1 MEPTRVSSRTFLAVS
16 PRVACL
22 LPGVL
27 ALGVLLPGTFGVSL
41 VDRDEGWYAQ
51 VSREMLESGDWLMPR
66 YLGEPWL
73 AKPPLLYWCVAA
85 SFRVLGLHEWAGR
98 LVSVL
103 AMVGVVCLVVML
115 TREMYDRRVAVFAGV
130 TFITAGLPA
139 VVGKMLLTD
148 GLLLLGI
155 MAATVLLWRIAV
167 RGPTVLRAVRFW
179 AAVGL
184 AILTKGPAV
193 VLFVAAL
200 GVGLLVYTRT
210 AGGGGAEVRSSEN
223 LAAQGRGQATR
234 PGQGTRWVV
243 SPVLW
248 LTLPVAVV
256 IAAPWYVYVAQR
268 AGGTLVSQFFGYEIV
283 SRIIGTPHG
292 HGGPPG
298 YHLLVGLAGWLPWT
312 VLVPG
317 AVIEAW
323 RGRRD
328 DRVAGLMLV
337 WAGLPWLVLE
347 LIHSKLPH
355 YVLPCY
361 VPLAILLGRMWANGL
376 DGETTRFQRFVLG
389 VWAAVPLLLG
399 VMAVAAGVVWRAE
412 TWSAAPAAAGVPLL
426 AGFAV
431 VGWLVWRA
439 RLRAAW
445 VAAVG
450 TAWLFHVVLGLGVLP
465 ALEPYRL
472 SRLVAA
478 RVNAV
483 SEPTTEV
490 LACGYDEP
498 SLFFY
503 LERPARVMR
512 VETLPEALRPGPQPR
527 VVIARD
533 ESLRQAGL
541 RPASDAG
548 VWLRVRGFNYVKGR
562 HEILWIVPVPAA
574 ESACANPRRGS
585 YGKTPP

>member
-1 MEPTRVSSRTFLAVS
+1 MGPTRLSFRSSLPVGPWSTFL
-16 PRVACL
+16 
-22 LPGVL
+22 LPAVL
-27 ALGVLLPGTFGVSL
+27 AFGVLLPGTFGVSL

-51 VSREMLESGDWLMPR
+51 VSREMLASGDWLMPR

-85 SFRVLGLHEWAGR
+85 SFRVFGLHEWAGR

-103 AMVGVVCLVVML
+103 AMVGVVCLTVTL
-115 TREMYDRRVAVFAGV
+115 AREMYDRRVAVCAGV

-155 MAATVLLWRIAV
+155 MAATVLLWRMAT
-167 RGPTVLRAVRFW
+167 RGPTVLRAVGFW

-184 AILTKGPAV
+184 AVLTKGPAV
-193 VLFVAAL
+193 VLFVGAF
-200 GVGLLVYTRT
+200 GVGLLVCMRF
-210 AGGGGAEVRSSEN
+210 AGGGGDT
-223 LAAQGRGQATR
+223 RGHAT
-234 PGQGTRWVV
+234 GQTTLSGQSARWFV

-248 LTLPVAVV
+248 LTLPAAIV
-256 IAAPWYVYVAQR
+256 IAGPWYAYAAR
-268 AGGTLVSQFFGYEIV
+268 HAGGTLVSQFLGYEIV
-283 SRIIGTPHG
+283 SRVAGTPHG

-323 RGRRD
+323 RARRD
-328 DRVAGLMLV
+328 DRAARLLLV

-361 VPLAILLGRMWANGL
+361 VPLAVLLGRMWANGL
-376 DGETTRFQRFVLG
+376 DRETTRFQRFVLG
-389 VWAAVPLLLG
+389 EWAAVPLLLG
-399 VMAVAAGVVWRAE
+399 VLLVAAGVVWRTE
-412 TWSAAPAAAGVPLL
+412 TWCAAPVAAGVPLL
-426 AGFAV
+426 AGFAA
-431 VGWLVWRA
+431 VGWLVWQA

-450 TAWLFHVVLGLGVLP
+450 TAWLFHFVLGLGVLP
-465 ALEPYRL
+465 TLEPYRL
-472 SRLVAA
+472 SRLVAQ

-498 SLFFY
+498 SMFFY

-512 VETLPEALRPGPQPR
+512 VETLPEVLRPAPRPR
-527 VVIARD
+527 VVIAR
-533 ESLRQAGL
+533 EEALRQAGVV
-541 RPASDAG
+541 PASDGG
-548 VWLRVRGFNYVKGR
+548 VWLRIRGFNYVKGR
-562 HEILWIVPVPAA
+562 HETLWIVPVPAA
-574 ESACANPRRGS
+574 R
-585 YGKTPP
+585 